1 MRVGAGGGIGCPA
14 SVLAAFQ
21 MGAAFVVTGSINQM
35 SKQSGSSDIV
45 RGQLS
50 KATYSDITM
59 APAADMFDQGVQLQV
74 LKKGTMFSARAKKLY
89 ELFVQY
95 DSIDAIPEA
104 QRSALEKQ
112 VFRKPMATIWQ
123 ETEQYY
129 RDVLKDEAK
138 IAQANSDPKLK
149 MSLVFRWYLG
159 LSSTW
164 ANTGVADRAMDYQ
177 VWCGP
182 AIGAFN
188 DFIRGSCLDP
198 AVAGVFPDVAQI
210 NMQIFRGAC
219 FLARVRQIQANPKL
233 RAVDVFDSALSEY
246 SPDGPL

>member
-1 MRVGAGGGIGCPA
+1 
-14 SVLAAFQ
+14 

-45 RGQLS
+45 RDQLS

-89 ELFVQY
+89 HFFVKY
-95 DSIDAIPEA
+95 DSLDAIPEA
-104 QRSALEKQ
+104 DRRALEQQ
-112 VFRKPMATIWQ
+112 VFRKPMATIWA

-138 IAQANSDPKLK
+138 IAQAHSDPKLK

-188 DFIRGSCLDP
+188 DFIRGSYLDP
-198 AVAGVFPDVAQI
+198 DVSGVFPDVAQI
-210 NMQIFRGAC
+210 NMQLFRGAC
-219 FLARVRQIQANPKL
+219 FLTRVAAIARHPRL
-233 RAVDVFDSALSEY
+233 RDVDVSGFSYTPE
-246 SPDGPL
+246 GPL